1 MVRPLTPA
9 LLAAAA
15 LLLAPCLSPA
25 PGRAHAIESSLEHL
39 HGAGSGAL
47 AASGPRDAE
56 ELRLISSFST
66 GQPVAAAAV
75 RAVPP
80 GGGAPV
86 ELGRT
91 DAEGRLVFRLPAQVR
106 PDWEVQVDGGPGH
119 RDYLELPGL
128 SAQAVPTM
136 PRGDVA
142 QSGRAAGLIA
152 LIGSLGLGGL
162 ALKRRRG

>member
-1 MVRPLTPA
+1 MVRPLSPA
-9 LLAAAA
+9 LFAAAAA
-15 LLLAPCLSPA
+15 LLVPGLSPT
-25 PGRAHAIESSLEHL
+25 PVRAHAIESSLEHL

-47 AASGPRDAE
+47 SASEAGQAE

-80 GGGAPV
+80 SGGAAV

-91 DAEGRLVFRLPAQVR
+91 DGDGRLVFRLPAQVR

-119 RDYLELPGL
+119 RDYLELPGT
-128 SAQAVPTM
+128 SAQAAPAGA
-136 PRGDVA
+136 RGELAWSARSV
-142 QSGRAAGLIA
+142 GLIT

-162 ALKRRRG
+162 ALQRRRG